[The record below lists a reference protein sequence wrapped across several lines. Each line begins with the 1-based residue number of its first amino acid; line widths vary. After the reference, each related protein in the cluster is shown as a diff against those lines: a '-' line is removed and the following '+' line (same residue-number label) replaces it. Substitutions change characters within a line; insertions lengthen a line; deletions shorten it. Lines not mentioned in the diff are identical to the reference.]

1 MKFNV
6 VSIALP
12 RNNACGAIVR
22 FVDAERALLRRG
34 SEKLHH
40 GHQVIFE
47 LAVTVLYAAVGTGP
61 AIETDA
67 RAVETIASP
76 VVVAIIKHIALSVAP
91 RGVSIHLAWVA
102 GRPGVSFRAGRS
114 STTVRTRPSRK
125 ADAHAS
131 HAIATPVVVAVYLH
145 VASDVA
151 TLREC
156 VMHARIAAHAGEA
169 RLARRGVILKE
180 GTSRSPLGF
189 FLPLR
194 LRERLRLL
202 AGLHRSRLVFW
213 RGRANILAS
222 VLGPLGLA
230 AHAHP
235 LQACVVV
242 VVAR

>member
-76 VVVAIIKHIALSVAP
+76 VVVAIIKPATRTVSSHLLVFLGRVSSSGKMQKVEENSHIALSVAP
-91 RGVSIHLAWVA
+91 LKTDHVTFRSGCPMSSMTASNQNAMGV
-102 GRPGVSFRAGRS
+102 G
-114 STTVRTRPSRK
+114 ST
-125 ADAHAS
+125 
-131 HAIATPVVVAVYLH
+131 
-145 VASDVA
+145 
-151 TLREC
+151 
-156 VMHARIAAHAGEA
+156 EA
-169 RLARRGVILKE
+169 
-180 GTSRSPLGF
+180 
-189 FLPLR
+189 
-194 LRERLRLL
+194 
-202 AGLHRSRLVFW
+202 
-213 RGRANILAS
+213 
-222 VLGPLGLA
+222 
-230 AHAHP
+230 
-235 LQACVVV
+235 
-242 VVAR
+242 